1 MSYRHARASPAS
13 VDRKVGAVGHFDQA
27 VPIDNGNDLPPSTDK
42 AFPFESLYRHCH
54 NRSVH
59 AKHDGEKP
67 VCERYLRSV
76 DAILRHE

>member
-1 MSYRHARASPAS
+1 
-13 VDRKVGAVGHFDQA
+13 
-27 VPIDNGNDLPPSTDK
+27 
-42 AFPFESLYRHCH
+42 
-54 NRSVH
+54 VH